1 MKIAKTVREILAK
14 RFGQKIAEAPSEAK
28 ESMKAEVEVLVKE
41 ITEVVKTER
50 VGVKAEKKAHRYTA
64 AALQTKARYDAY
76 LKREKKEVARLQA
89 LIPRKPQDVDR
100 LAHHEAEVARVT
112 KILMEQFDCY
122 KAPEPEEDPKKIVC
136 FPPPSGE
143 PEGK

>member
-1 MKIAKTVREILAK
+1 MKIAKTVREILTK
-14 RFGQKIAEAPSEAK
+14 RFGAKAVEAPPTETVKK
-28 ESMKAEVEVLVKE
+28 EILETKKE
-41 ITEVVKTER
+41 ITEAVKIER
-50 VGVKAEKKAHRYTA
+50 IGILAEKKAHRYTA

-89 LIPRKPQDVDR
+89 LIPKKPQDVDR

-122 KAPEPEEDPKKIVC
+122 KAPEPGPEKIVC

-143 PEGK
+143 QEGR